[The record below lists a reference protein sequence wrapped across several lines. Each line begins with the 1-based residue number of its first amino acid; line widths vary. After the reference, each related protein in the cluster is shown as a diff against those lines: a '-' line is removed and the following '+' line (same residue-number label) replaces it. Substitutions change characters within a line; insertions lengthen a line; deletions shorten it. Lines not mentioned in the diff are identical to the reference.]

1 MTEEKSFDQ
10 PQMSKPDIPKEE
22 GVHSVAGKKQGKLL
36 NMRFLYF
43 GGAAALGLIAL
54 IAYLPPHFLSSKSCK
69 NRSQRCLQQI
79 FQSLTALLQL
89 SSLLYD

>member
-36 NMRFLYF
+36 NMRCRCPGPNRAYCIYF
-43 GGAAALGLIAL
+43 
-54 IAYLPPHFLSSKSCK
+54 
-69 NRSQRCLQQI
+69 
-79 FQSLTALLQL
+79 T
-89 SSLLYD
+89 

>member
-43 GGAAALGLIAL
+43 GGANR
-54 IAYLPPHFLSSKSCK
+54 AYCIYF
-69 NRSQRCLQQI
+69 
-79 FQSLTALLQL
+79 T
-89 SSLLYD
+89 